1 MKEGAP
7 PSITQTVFV
16 VDDDA
21 GIREALQS
29 VLETVGFATAAYA
42 SAREFLEAYH
52 PSQAG
57 CLLLDIRMPGMS
69 GLELQKQLNA
79 RGAVIPVIFVSGH
92 GDISMAVE
100 AMKHGAF
107 DFLEKPFREEDL
119 LDRVRRALARDARVR
134 KALSEH
140 ARIRERLESL
150 TPRERD
156 VLNRIVEGKSNKV
169 IGGELRISTRTV
181 ELHRAHVMEKM
192 QASSL
197 AELVRMMIDAEG
209 QARPGKRSG

>member
-1 MKEGAP
+1 MKQGAP
-7 PSITQTVFV
+7 LSILQTVFV

-21 GIREALQS
+21 GMREALQS
-29 VLETVGFATAAYA
+29 ILETVGFPTAVYA
-42 SAREFLEAYH
+42 SAQEFLEAYH

-57 CLLLDIRMPGMS
+57 CLVLDVRMPGMN

-119 LDRVRRALARDARVR
+119 LDRVRRALARDARIR

-140 ARIRERLESL
+140 ERIRAHLESL

-169 IGGELRISTRTV
+169 IGGELRLSTRTV
-181 ELHRAHVMEKM
+181 ELHRARVMEKM
-192 QASSL
+192 RASSL
-197 AELVRMMIDAEG
+197 AELVRMMIDVEG
-209 QARPGKRSG
+209 PARPGKRSG

>member
-1 MKEGAP
+1 MKQGAP
-7 PSITQTVFV
+7 LSILQTVFV

-21 GIREALQS
+21 GMREALQS
-29 VLETVGFATAAYA
+29 ILETVGFPTAVYA
-42 SAREFLEAYH
+42 SAQEFLEAYH

-57 CLLLDIRMPGMS
+57 CLVLDVRMPGMN

-119 LDRVRRALARDARVR
+119 LDRVRRALARDARIR

-140 ARIRERLESL
+140 ERIRAHLESL

-181 ELHRAHVMEKM
+181 ELHRARVMEKM
-192 QASSL
+192 RASSL
-197 AELVRMMIDAEG
+197 AELVRMMIDVEG
-209 QARPGKRSG
+209 PARPGKRSG

>member
-1 MKEGAP
+1 MKQGAP
-7 PSITQTVFV
+7 LSILQTVFV

-21 GIREALQS
+21 GMREALQS
-29 VLETVGFATAAYA
+29 ILETVGFPTAVYA
-42 SAREFLEAYH
+42 SAQEFLEAYH

-57 CLLLDIRMPGMS
+57 CLVLDVRMPGMN

-119 LDRVRRALARDARVR
+119 LDRVRRALARDARIR

-140 ARIRERLESL
+140 ERIRAHLESL
-150 TPRERD
+150 TPREKD

-181 ELHRAHVMEKM
+181 ELHRARVMEKM
-192 QASSL
+192 RASSL
-197 AELVRMMIDAEG
+197 AELVRMMIDVEG
-209 QARPGKRSG
+209 PARPGKRSG

>member
-1 MKEGAP
+1 MKQGAP
-7 PSITQTVFV
+7 LSILQTVFV

-21 GIREALQS
+21 GMREALQS
-29 VLETVGFATAAYA
+29 ILETVGFPTAVYA
-42 SAREFLEAYH
+42 SAQEFLETYH

-57 CLLLDIRMPGMS
+57 CLVLDVRMPGMN

-119 LDRVRRALARDARVR
+119 LDRVRRALARDARIR

-140 ARIRERLESL
+140 ERIRAHLESL
-150 TPRERD
+150 TPREKD

-181 ELHRAHVMEKM
+181 ELHRARVMEKM
-192 QASSL
+192 RASSL
-197 AELVRMMIDAEG
+197 AELVRMMIDVEG
-209 QARPGKRSG
+209 PARPGKRSG